1 MILKFR
7 IILESGR
14 RNNIKKYEKLIKQVY
29 EGGETFDSVV
39 LPKGTTMQMV
49 AYYIMNNYKNRNRRS
64 ECYAHCD
71 CYSDENM
78 YYWEN
83 GFAARI
89 DIWSGEITI
98 WKE

>member
-1 MILKFR
+1 M
-7 IILESGR
+7 
-14 RNNIKKYEKLIKQVY
+14 KKYEKLIKKVY
-29 EGGETFDSVV
+29 EGGVTYDSVA
-39 LPKGTTMQMV
+39 LPKGTTMEMV
-49 AYYIMNNYKNRNRRS
+49 ARYIMNNYKDRNGRP
-64 ECYAHCD
+64 ECYVHCD

-83 GFAARI
+83 GFSTRI

>member
-1 MILKFR
+1 M
-7 IILESGR
+7 
-14 RNNIKKYEKLIKQVY
+14 KKYEKLIKKVY
-29 EGGETFDSVV
+29 ESGTTLTVIE
-39 LPKGTTMQMV
+39 LPKGTTMGMV
-49 AYYIMNNYKNRNRRS
+49 EDYIMDNYKDRRGRS
-64 ECYAHCD
+64 ECYAHCE